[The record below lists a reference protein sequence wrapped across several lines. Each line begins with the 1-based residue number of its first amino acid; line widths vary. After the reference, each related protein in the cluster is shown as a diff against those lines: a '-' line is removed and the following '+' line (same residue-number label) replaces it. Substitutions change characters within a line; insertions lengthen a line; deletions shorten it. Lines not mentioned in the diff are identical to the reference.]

1 MIDLLEPIRIIRLR
15 RLKFRLDQILKM
27 TRLRHI
33 MAKFVFQMVV
43 ANQIKVYQQETL
55 WQYANPRTLLALPNE
70 RPEIRLLKSGQ

>member
-27 TRLRHI
+27 TRVRHI

-70 RPEIRLLKSGQ
+70 RAEIRLLKSGQ

>member
-55 WQYANPRTLLALPNE
+55 WQYANPRTLLALTNKWAE
-70 RPEIRLLKSGQ
+70 SKSGQ

>member
-27 TRLRHI
+27 TRVRHI

-55 WQYANPRTLLALPNE
+55 WQHANPRTLLALTNK
-70 RPEIRLLKSGQ
+70 RPDPKAGKSH

>member
-27 TRLRHI
+27 TRVRHI

-55 WQYANPRTLLALPNE
+55 WQYANPRTLVALPNE
-70 RPEIRLLKSGQ
+70 RAEIRLLKSGQ